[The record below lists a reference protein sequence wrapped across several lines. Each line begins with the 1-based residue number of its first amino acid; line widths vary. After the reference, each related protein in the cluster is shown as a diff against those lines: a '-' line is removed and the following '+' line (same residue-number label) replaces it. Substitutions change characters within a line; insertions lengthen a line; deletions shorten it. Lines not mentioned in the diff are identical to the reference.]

1 MAATSKAEA
10 VPHVDAQAQVGQ
22 SQAQVHH
29 MRRRHHRCFL
39 LQAQAHQSDAA
50 EAAAEGEWGAGMATA
65 LATARASSTA
75 RLQAATAEAAEAATA
90 ESLPMLTYDAIL
102 TSGVVVKSVVMKW
115 AQPSERAS
123 SEVPTI
129 LAPKIART
137 LGLTCLSNSD
147 ATNAQKTGPK

>member
-75 RLQAATAEAAEAATA
+75 RLQAATAEAATA

-102 TSGVVVKSVVMKW
+102 TSGVMKW

>member
-75 RLQAATAEAAEAATA
+75 RLQAATAEAATA

>member
-10 VPHVDAQAQVGQ
+10 APHVDAQTQVGQ

-39 LQAQAHQSDAA
+39 LQAQAPQSDAA
-50 EAAAEGEWGAGMATA
+50 EAAAEGGCSAGMSTA

-75 RLQAATAEAAEAATA
+75 RLQAATAEAATA
-90 ESLPMLTYDAIL
+90 ESLPILTYDAIL
-102 TSGVVVKSVVMKW
+102 TSGVVVKSS
-115 AQPSERAS
+115 A
-123 SEVPTI
+123 EVPTMR
-129 LAPKIART
+129 APKRSRT

-147 ATNAQKTGPK
+147 ATNAKKN

>member
-75 RLQAATAEAAEAATA
+75 RLQAATAE
-90 ESLPMLTYDAIL
+90 SLPMLTYDAIL